1 MLESAGSS
9 FVRFNGVLASLI
21 TAVSIDLLINPPS
34 MLYRSAARKG
44 SIGLSV

>member
-9 FVRFNGVLASLI
+9 FVSFNGVLASLI
-21 TAVSIDLLINPPS
+21 TAVLINLLINPPS
-34 MLYRSAARKG
+34 MLYRSVARKG